1 MRRRA
6 VVSNAHGRD
15 REKRRILAI
24 PWRSTRQMAN
34 GAAAALWTTLAART
48 NCTCAR
54 EPESTPRYALARDR
68 RRTPYTP
75 ARFNILLLLLYA
87 YYYIISYV
95 CKGFFS
101 SLVRRR
107 CLVYIY
113 IYNNAY
119 IPSRTRSDLHNT
131 VSATHWILFFCTT
144 TSPYIV

>member
-24 PWRSTRQMAN
+24 PWWSTRQMAN
-34 GAAAALWTTLAART
+34 GAAAAAALWTTLAART

-95 CKGFFS
+95 CKGFFFIPRSS
-101 SLVRRR
+101 SLS
-107 CLVYIY
+107 CIY
-113 IYNNAY
+113 IYNAY

-131 VSATHWILFFCTT
+131 VSATRWILFFCTT
-144 TSPYIV
+144 TSP